1 MNGVGSIKYDGQEEA
16 KHVHYCTLLAARAR
30 NRFVPCI
37 CHGGRLGRI
46 TIGNRTNGATAN
58 AAADAWPAVQTK
70 YLHDHNPRAANAFQ
84 EH

>member
-1 MNGVGSIKYDGQEEA
+1 MLK
-16 KHVHYCTLLAARAR
+16 AR
-30 NRFVPCI
+30 NPKKTENARTVTT
-37 CHGGRLGRI
+37 LI